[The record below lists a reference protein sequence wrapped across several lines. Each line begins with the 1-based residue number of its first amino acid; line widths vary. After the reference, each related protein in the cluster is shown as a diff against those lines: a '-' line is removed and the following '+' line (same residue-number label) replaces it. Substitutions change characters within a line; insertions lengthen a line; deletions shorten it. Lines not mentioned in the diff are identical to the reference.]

1 MAQYVKIPTTGAQD
15 AVAVA
20 LVQSPHRELPYAV
33 SAAVKKKS
41 YVLRGIAGESR
52 NSPHLLCVTK
62 LS

>member
-33 SAAVKKKS
+33 SAAVKKKK
-41 YVLRGIAGESR
+41 LRFER
-52 NSPHLLCVTK
+52 NCR
-62 LS
+62 